1 MNNGTEGVR
10 LGGNRYGKSRVRVA
24 KVTRGTDGVHSF
36 RELNVEVLAEG
47 DFDASYLAGD
57 NADVLPTDT
66 MKNTLYVL
74 AARHGI
80 ENPERFGALA
90 GAFFLERNPAMRSVE
105 LTLRETRWERL
116 TVDGGAHP
124 HAFRAPGPGGPMAR
138 VTTTREDGNVR
149 VETESGVDDLYLLK
163 TGGSGFAGFRR
174 DELTTL
180 PETAD
185 RLLSTLLKGRWL
197 YGAEPGGGYEAANAA
212 ALEAMLAVFAQEYS
226 VSVQATLYRMGR
238 AAIGAVPEIRRVTL
252 GMPNRHYLPFDL
264 TRFGLPN
271 TNEVFFPTDEP
282 HGQIEASVER
292 VAGSHWETAQENPN
306 RRMIGF

>member
-1 MNNGTEGVR
+1 MNSTENEVR
-10 LGGNRYGKSRVRVA
+10 LGVSRYGKSRVRVA
-24 KVTRGTDGVHSF
+24 KVTRGSDGVHGF
-36 RELNVEVLAEG
+36 RELSVEVLVEG
-47 DFDASYLAGD
+47 DFAASFLAGN

-80 ENPERFGALA
+80 ESAERFGALA
-90 GAFFLERNPAMRSVE
+90 GAFFLERNPAMHRAD

-116 TVDGGAHP
+116 SVDGAPHP
-124 HAFRAPGPGGPMAR
+124 HAFRAPGSGTPVTAVSTSRDGG
-138 VTTTREDGNVR
+138 NLR
-149 VETESGVDDLYLLK
+149 VETESGIDDLCLLK

-180 PETAD
+180 PETDD

-197 YGAEPGGGYEAANAA
+197 YGAEPASGYEAANAA
-212 ALEAMLAVFAQEYS
+212 ALEAMLGVFAREYS
-226 VSVQATLYRMGR
+226 VSVQATLYGMGR
-238 AAIGAVPEIRRVTL
+238 AAIAAVPEIMRVTL

-271 TNEVFFPTDEP
+271 TNEVFFPSDEP

-292 VAGSHWETAQENPN
+292 MTGGLWETAQENPN
-306 RRMIGF
+306 RRKIGF